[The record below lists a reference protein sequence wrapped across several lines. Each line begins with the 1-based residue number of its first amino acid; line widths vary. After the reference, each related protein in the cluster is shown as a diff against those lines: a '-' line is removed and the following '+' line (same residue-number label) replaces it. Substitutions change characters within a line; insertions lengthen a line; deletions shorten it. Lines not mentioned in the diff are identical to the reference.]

1 MTYSKEVETS
11 IDGLIESW
19 PDIEKKEMFGALCY
33 LTRGNMCFGIWQEYL
48 IVRTGPELA
57 DRKLGEANVR
67 PFEVTGKQMKGWV
80 MVGREALEAETNLGE
95 WLEVGKSF
103 AESLPEKG

>member
-11 IDGLIESW
+11 IDGLIQSW
-19 PDIEKKEMFGALCY
+19 TDIEKREMFGALCY
-33 LTRGNMCFGIWQEYL
+33 LTRGTMCFGIWQEYL

-57 DRKLGEANVR
+57 NQKLVQGEVR

-80 MVGREALEAETNLGE
+80 MVGREALEVETNLGD
-95 WLEVGKSF
+95 WLAVGRSF
-103 AESLPEKG
+103 ADSLPDKG